1 MSSGIPQGTVR
12 GPLLFIVYINDI
24 LDNVHSEGLLFVD
37 DTKIF
42 RAITK
47 KDDAEALPLD
57 IESLYQWLQLRGMEF
72 NGEKCHVLTFGRMED
87 IKYTHRYKLPNCHDL
102 PAEVVDA
109 PTLNAFK
116 NRLDRFWMNH
126 ELKYDYKVSIKIDL

>member
-1 MSSGIPQGTVR
+1 MWTDNIEAYKHYHTYDKSTLSKSFTQNVR
-12 GPLLFIVYINDI
+12 PSRKHAYQ
-24 LDNVHSEGLLFVD
+24 
-37 DTKIF
+37 
-42 RAITK
+42 
-47 KDDAEALPLD
+47 
-57 IESLYQWLQLRGMEF
+57 LYQRRAVDGTRGMQSNSF
-72 NGEKCHVLTFGRMED
+72 YFRTTKTWN
-87 IKYTHRYKLPNCHDL
+87 DL